1 MIEKPDPSE
10 FELWKRSPCTQW
22 LFENLYARFDQ
33 RERWQYAKTFDE
45 IQVYRGHQE
54 VLDFISEE
62 TR

>member
-22 LFENLYARFDQ
+22 LFENLYMRFDQ
-33 RERWQYAKTFDE
+33 RERWRYAKTFDE